1 MAYVSALPFDQIDP
15 DVQKVMQ
22 TYNKEIGGSAFLQA
36 FAHAP
41 EVFKSFIDYYF
52 PLVFEARGSI
62 DMMLTELV
70 RLKGGGAQLPISL
83 KE

>member
-41 EVFKSFIDYYF
+41 EVFKSFVDYYF
-52 PLVFEARGSI
+52 PLVFETRGSI
-62 DMMLTELV
+62 DMKLTELV
-70 RLKGGGAQLPISL
+70 RLKAAERNDCDL
-83 KE
+83 